1 MKKENKIVLITG
13 ASSGIGKACAHY
25 LSRKGHT
32 VYGTS
37 RNAPAEGIAQSN
49 GRNGPF
55 IMLKMDVWDTDSVK
69 DAIRSIYEKEGR
81 LDVVVNNA
89 GISIQGAVEDM
100 SVDEFKQE
108 FETNLFGPIRICQAA
123 LPIMREQRSGYIVNV
138 SSLAGQI
145 GIPFDSGYSA
155 SKFALEGLTETL
167 RMEVKPFGINVVL
180 IEPGDTCTGMSS
192 HSLKAANALKNPT
205 YQERFERADF
215 ATQKNEKNG
224 SSPETIAV
232 LLGNIISNPSPR
244 LRYVGG
250 SAFDKVILIL
260 KKFIPSRLF
269 EYLVMKTY
277 NIT

>member
-25 LSRKGHT
+25 LSENGHI

-37 RNAPAEGIAQSN
+37 RNVPVDGIAQPTGQGKS
-49 GRNGPF
+49 F
-55 IMLKMDVWDTDSVK
+55 TMLRMDVRDTISVEN
-69 DAIRSIYEKEGR
+69 AIDTILKKEGR
-81 LDVVVNNA
+81 IDVAVNNA

-108 FETNLFGPIRICQAA
+108 FETNLFGPIRVCQAA
-123 LPIMREQRSGYIVNV
+123 LPIMREQGSGYIVNI

-145 GIPFDSGYSA
+145 GIPFDGGYSA
-155 SKFALEGLTETL
+155 TKFALEGLTETL
-167 RMEVKPFGINVVL
+167 RVEVKPFGIKVVL
-180 IEPGDTCTGMSS
+180 IEPGDINTNMSS

-205 YQERFERADF
+205 YQERFKRAAL
-215 ATQKNEKNG
+215 ATQENEKNG
-224 SSPETIAV
+224 SSPETIAI
-232 LLGNIISNPSPR
+232 LLEKIINDPSPR

-250 SAFDKVILIL
+250 SALDKTTLIL
-260 KKFIPSRLF
+260 KKLIPPKLF

-277 NIT
+277 NII